1 MQKTSAHPRLIH
13 TSSPTSL
20 NYQVQLYCYG
30 AAEERI
36 AGVGEL
42 DLGAVLGAISE
53 RVKVEGEADVW
64 LNAPSDA
71 PASSPAK
78 LRFRLRLTYEGQRR
92 PQSRLPVSAR
102 RMPPRVGEDD
112 DGESVASGNTETLGV
127 DRRAFRNPD
136 RNADDRTE
144 DTEDERDEEE
154 ATGDATMP
162 QNAYSES
169 LNVPKG
175 ARKFTCAVDLRSIK
189 RHKSV
194 PHSLAVRCRPR
205 GL

>member
-1 MQKTSAHPRLIH
+1 M
-13 TSSPTSL
+13 
-20 NYQVQLYCYG
+20 
-30 AAEERI
+30 
-36 AGVGEL
+36 
-42 DLGAVLGAISE
+42 LGALSE
-53 RVKVEGEADVW
+53 RDEVEGEADVW

-78 LRFRLRLTYEGQRR
+78 LRFRLRLSHEGQRRPR
-92 PQSRLPVSAR
+92 PQSRLPVSSR

-112 DGESVASGNTETLGV
+112 DGESIASGNTETLDV

-136 RNADDRTE
+136 RDAVDGTE
-144 DTEDERDEEE
+144 DIEEDDHNEED

-175 ARKFTCAVDLRSIK
+175 ARKFSCAIDLRSIK

-194 PHSLAVRCRPR
+194 PHSLAVRCWPR
-205 GL
+205 WL